1 MHRKQQLIDK
11 VSEWLELE
19 LPRTC
24 VSLDLYTSVRIE
36 LVSKRIVFTRKRAG
50 KDTEI
55 AMVYLDDSRQVT
67 GMVLSNESESM
78 SLMLFALEKAI
89 ETN

>member
-1 MHRKQQLIDK
+1 MHRKEQLIK
-11 VSEWLELE
+11 LLGEWLELE

-24 VSLDLYTSVRIE
+24 VSLDLFTSVRIE
-36 LVSKRIVFTRKRAG
+36 IVSRRIVFTTKRAG
-50 KDTEI
+50 KESEL
-55 AMVYLDDSRQVT
+55 AQVYLDDSRKVT
-67 GMVLSNESESM
+67 GMVLNNTSESM